1 MTKTT
6 VCRVAVAIVFGCAL
20 SAPVVAQEPKVTN
33 KGLTATEIVIGSHQD
48 LSGPIKGWGTGAAN
62 GLKMAADEINAAGG
76 VNGRKIK
83 LIVEDSGYD
92 PKKAVLATQKL
103 VEKDEIFAL
112 VGALGSPTVLAAQDI
127 VLDAGVLQLFPL
139 TAAEFT
145 YRMDAAKAQ
154 ERLKFSNNV
163 PYVDSTAAATKWM
176 VEQNNFKAPCALHQ
190 DDEFGK
196 SVLDGFVK
204 YTTDAKIKVPAIT
217 SYKRGAAD
225 FSSQVARMKADGCDF
240 VVLGTVIRETI
251 GVMGEAKKLGWNVPM
266 MTSIAS
272 NVQEIPMLGKELV
285 EGLFSASQFEQPYED
300 TANARVKEWLG
311 AYRRQFG
318 SEPSG
323 TAIIGYNAM
332 MTFAHYAKLAG
343 PTLTG
348 KAMLDALEG
357 GSEYNSIFNT
367 APAKFSKTNHLA
379 TTVTAVQQIK
389 GGRWVT
395 VKTGLQY

>member
-1 MTKTT
+1 MTTT
-6 VCRVAVAIVFGCAL
+6 MRPLLAAILAFGVAWPAA
-20 SAPVVAQEPKVTN
+20 AQEPKVTN
-33 KGLTATEIVIGSHQD
+33 KGISATEIVIGSHQD

-76 VNGRKIK
+76 INGRKIR
-83 LIVEDSGYD
+83 LIIEDSGYD

-145 YRMDAAKAQ
+145 YRMDASKPQ

-163 PYVDSTAAATKWM
+163 PYVESTAAATKWM
-176 VEQNNFKAPCALHQ
+176 VETNGFKAPCALHQ

-204 YTTDAKIKVPAIT
+204 YTTDARIKVPAIT

-240 VVLGTVIRETI
+240 IVLGTVIRETI
-251 GVMGEAKKLGWNVPM
+251 GVIGEAKKLGWNVPM

-272 NVQEIPMLGKELV
+272 NVQEIPLLGKELV

-300 TANARVKEWLG
+300 TASERVKGWL
-311 AYRRQFG
+311 ASYRKQFG
-318 SEPSG
+318 TEPSG

-332 MTFAHYAKLAG
+332 ATFAHYAKLAG
-343 PTLTG
+343 PNLNG
-348 KAMLDALEG
+348 KSMLDALEG
-357 GSEYNSIFNT
+357 GSEYKSIFNT
-367 APAKFSKTNHLA
+367 APAKFSKANHLA

-389 GGRWVT
+389 GGRWVNA
-395 VKTGLQY
+395 KTGLQY